1 MEDKKVIRGT
11 FPVRWHKDG
20 QDGKDGTNVW
30 MKYAKTLDKGTYPS
44 TMYDTFSSDMNYIGI
59 GNGRGAE
66 PTDPSKYAWKK
77 IKGEDGTSFTAK
89 GNAIAHYANKA
100 DFEAATKTAG
110 LYLYDDSAGAKLVQW
125 NGSEPTEMS
134 VATGDAYTTSDMH
147 LWVRDETKWV
157 DLGMIQGPAGTPG
170 DDGESYWIVPSS
182 ETVPLNSSGYP
193 ISASISAT
201 AWCKIGKT
209 NAEQITKKEE
219 KYKDY
224 TLSVAAH
231 YADGTRSEVNLMDDN
246 GKVTLSLDS
255 DRVVQGVTM
264 KLKKGET
271 TLLDIRNLV
280 PSYNG
285 KNGIDGKN
293 AIRLDLDNEND
304 TMLYGS
310 DGQRVSGDIITNAQ
324 LYDGATRVESG
335 VDYNVDSSE
344 GCEYSHQPNSSQFT
358 VTGMTEAVGWLR
370 IKATY
375 NGEDYLATLT
385 LKKIVGQCKYD
396 IVTSASAITKNANTG
411 ELSPATVTAYIRK
424 TDPSGKVTTTE
435 GTASGT
441 ANKIDDKSLQVYNG
455 VNWSDVS
462 GTSIN
467 TSGYDLMLR
476 ISHGTYVYDQETLPL
491 IISGKN
497 GTNGDDAVSYW
508 LDCSHMAVPCTSD
521 GKARSD
527 VSITIKAWQKIG
539 DNEPVQLDIPRCVYY
554 KIIYKDYD
562 TNGLNYE
569 HGYCSGET
577 TIIPD
582 TSRVLKSVSITLKI
596 SGKIIQTIT
605 LLPVLDG
612 PMGSAGYDYI
622 PDVLGLW
629 DSTHAYKWD
638 NIKREGFLYLSNGSY
653 DLYYVKNRMTTVDA
667 GTEPT
672 NDQYFVKASK
682 WYTIYTEALYT
693 PNASIGGFSLSDKMF
708 ISAEIS
714 YTMTYRGTSSA
725 IYYRGLFNSS
735 TAYKKDDVVY
745 YDGSY
750 YIYTYPYSST
760 TGNPPGNS
768 KWKEL
773 YESRKTDKYII
784 DMVRD
789 YSTTSPESKTLY
801 GYYDSSTKDRP
812 FVYYNGKFWTTKK
825 YGKATD
831 SPSETSTYW
840 RELFDA
846 EKLMLGITGISNGNS
861 FEYSENSIYTRSI
874 SRYMLNGKEGTS
886 IMLQPDDTVWTYDM
900 TGKQTMGIPYS
911 KHIEIDPAD
920 GKMRFYNTNGTQNGE
935 VSGETVSNIDDLLG
949 SSATGE
955 FSNES
960 KSVHSAGNGIIG
972 RRETIEEPIGRN
984 IILSGNGVLN
994 ISSTLKLQGSQ
1005 WNTNNPAGGGAT
1017 SGSVGPLPEGASVQ
1031 GLSGKLYTNT
1041 VSAFLLVQKQ
1051 SGSTWVNVTT
1061 ASSQNSTSDTSL
1073 SVTTTSSRTVNL
1085 SEGTYR
1091 IVLRCEISVYA
1102 NNLYGVSVNATSVS
1116 ASVSSFVNLHRFFGN
1131 GFAFGSSTN
1140 NFFAAINE
1148 GTNMHTK
1155 MLTGLGKFGYEL
1167 DATYGMQVR
1176 RGTSST
1182 SCLQGLVPPVVFF
1195 AYIQFTDKTT
1205 NGCKV
1210 ISYNTLG
1217 HTSGEDYKPSVSA
1230 TAKNE
1235 REYYVTLTL
1244 PTVLKGKLSTSNC
1257 FVSVTGIN
1265 SANVKPTVRPFT
1277 TSDNSIKI
1285 DMADDE
1291 SNNFGNF
1298 QIKIEYFG

>member
-66 PTDPSKYAWKK
+66 PTDPTKYAWKK

-100 DFEAATKTAG
+100 AYEAATKTAG

-125 NGSEPTEMS
+125 NGSATTEMS
-134 VATGDAYTTSDMH
+134 VTTGDAYTTSDMH
-147 LWVRDETKWV
+147 LWVRDETRWV

-182 ETVPLNSSGYP
+182 ETVPLNSNGYP

-201 AWCKIGKT
+201 AWRKIGKT
-209 NAEQITKKEE
+209 EAKQIKKDEE
-219 KYKDY
+219 YDEENNKEGY

-231 YADGTRSEVNLMDDN
+231 YQDGTGSEVTEMYDN
-246 GKVTLSLDS
+246 GTVTLFYAIDK
-255 DRVVQGVTM
+255 VVQSVTM

-271 TLLDIRNLV
+271 TLDIRNLV
-280 PSYNG
+280 PSCDG
-285 KNGIDGKN
+285 KNGTNGKN

-310 DGQRVSGDIITNAQ
+310 DGQRVSGFIVTNAY
-324 LYDGATRVESG
+324 LYDGATKVTSG
-335 VDYNVDSSE
+335 VSYDVDMDGSE
-344 GCEYSHQPNSSQFT
+344 GCTWTQNGSQFT
-358 VTGMTEAVGWLR
+358 VTGMTAAVGSLR

-375 NGEDYLATLT
+375 NGETYLATLT

-396 IVTSASAITKNANTG
+396 IVTSVSAITKDANTG
-411 ELSPATVTAYIRK
+411 TLSPATVTAYIRK
-424 TDPSGKVTTTE
+424 TDASGNVTTTQ

-441 ANKIDDKSLQVYNG
+441 ANSIDGKSLQVSVGGDWHN
-455 VNWSDVS
+455 VK
-462 GTSIN
+462 GTLIA
-467 TSGYDLMLR
+467 TGEYDLMLR
-476 ISHGTYVYDQETLPL
+476 ISDGTYVYDQETLPL

-527 VSITIKAWQKIG
+527 VSIKIKAWKKIG
-539 DNEPVQLDIPRCVYY
+539 NNDPAQLNIDRCVKYRFE
-554 KIIYKDYD
+554 YD
-562 TNGLNYE
+562 SADPYGKTYTVGNS
-569 HGYCSGET
+569 SGEEV
-577 TIIPD
+577 TIKPD
-582 TSRVLKSVSITLKI
+582 TSRVLKSVSITLTI
-596 SGKIIQTIT
+596 SNKIIQTIT

-622 PDVLGLW
+622 PRVLGLW
-629 DSTHAYKWD
+629 DSTHQYYWNA
-638 NIKREGFLYLSNGSY
+638 IERQGFLYLFNGSY
-653 DLYYVKNRMTTVDA
+653 DLYYVKNRMTWVPV
-667 GTEPT
+667 GKKPT
-672 NDQYFVKASK
+672 DTDGEQYFVKASK

-725 IYYRGLFNSS
+725 IQYRGLFNGS
-735 TAYKKDDVVY
+735 TTYYYNDVVY
-745 YDGSY
+745 YDGLY
-750 YIYTYPYSST
+750 YIYTYTYSST

-773 YESRKTDKYII
+773 SESDKTHKYII
-784 DMVRD
+784 DMVRG
-789 YSTTSPESKTLY
+789 YSTTSPENPPIKLY

-825 YGKATD
+825 YGKAKD
-831 SPSETSTYW
+831 YPSETSSYW

-846 EKLMLGITGISNGNS
+846 EKLMLGITDSSNGNS
-861 FEYSENSIYTRSI
+861 FTYAYTRSI
-874 SRYMLNGKEGTS
+874 SKYMLNGKEGTS

-900 TGKQTMGIPYS
+900 TGKQTMGIPYG

-935 VSGETVSNIDDLLG
+935 VSGETVSKIDDLLG
-949 SSATGE
+949 SSGSG
-955 FSNES
+955 FSGES
-960 KSVHSAGNGIIG
+960 KSVSYTGNGVIG

-984 IILSGNGVLN
+984 ITLSGNGALN

-1005 WNTNNPAGGGAT
+1005 WNTNNPAGGGAS
-1017 SGSVGPLPEGASVQ
+1017 SGSVGPLPEGTSVA

-1051 SGSTWVNVTT
+1051 SGSTWVNVAT
-1061 ASSQNSTSDTSL
+1061 ASSQNSTSATSL
-1073 SVTTTSSRTVNL
+1073 SVTSTSSRTVNL

-1116 ASVSSFVNLHRFFGN
+1116 ASVSSFVDLHRFFGN
-1131 GFAFGSSTN
+1131 GFAFGSSSN

-1148 GTNMHTK
+1148 SAGIHVK
-1155 MLTGLGKFGYEL
+1155 
-1167 DATYGMQVR
+1167 AS
-1176 RGTSST
+1176 TSSNYGFELSQT
-1182 SCLQGLVPPVVFF
+1182 KGLEVKRGGQQGIVPVLLYAGRF
-1195 AYIQFTDKTT
+1195 AY
-1205 NGCKV
+1205 
-1210 ISYNTLG
+1210 
-1217 HTSGEDYKPSVSA
+1217 
-1230 TAKNE
+1230 TA
-1235 REYYVTLTL
+1235 
-1244 PTVLKGKLSTSNC
+1244 P
-1257 FVSVTGIN
+1257 
-1265 SANVKPTVRPFT
+1265 NVKPQKTIYQYSDGNVTYDWPHIGICKITFPWDCDPDKCIPTVT
-1277 TSDNSIKI
+1277 TYQGVTGVSARIVSWVNKRTITIEIDNDYGSGAGTDSDHDYGGFYIKL
-1285 DMADDE
+1285 
-1291 SNNFGNF
+1291 
-1298 QIKIEYFG
+1298 EYIG

>member
-66 PTDPSKYAWKK
+66 PTDPKKYAWKK

-100 DFEAATKTAG
+100 AYEAATKTAG

-125 NGSEPTEMS
+125 NGSETTEMS

-193 ISASISAT
+193 ISTSISAT
-201 AWCKIGKT
+201 AWRKIGKT
-209 NAEQITKKEE
+209 EAKQIKKDEG
-219 KYKDY
+219 Y

-231 YADGTRSEVNLMDDN
+231 YEGNVGSEVTQMDDN
-246 GKVTLSLDS
+246 GKVTLSYTS
-255 DRVVQGVTM
+255 GKVVQSVTM
-264 KLKKGET
+264 KLKKDGT
-271 TLLDIRNLV
+271 ILDIRNLV
-280 PSYNG
+280 PSYDG
-285 KNGIDGKN
+285 KNGTNGKN

-310 DGQRVSGDIITNAQ
+310 DGQRVSDDIITNAQ
-324 LYDGATRVESG
+324 LYDGATTVASDL
-335 VDYNVDSSE
+335 VTYDVDSSK
-344 GCEYSHQPNSSQFT
+344 GCTWIPNGNQFT
-358 VTGMTEAVGWLR
+358 VTGMTAAVGWLR

-375 NGEDYLATLT
+375 NGETYLATLT

-396 IVTSASAITKNANTG
+396 IVTSVSAITKDANTG
-411 ELSPATVTAYIRK
+411 TPSPATVTAYIRK
-424 TDPSGKVTTTE
+424 TDASGNVKTTE
-435 GTASGT
+435 RTASGT
-441 ANKIDDKSLQVYNG
+441 VNKIDDKSLQVSVGGDWHN
-455 VNWSDVS
+455 VK
-462 GTSIN
+462 GTLIA
-467 TSGYDLMLR
+467 TGEYDLMLR
-476 ISHGTYVYDQETLPL
+476 ISDGTYVYDQETLPL

-527 VSITIKAWQKIG
+527 VRITIKAWKKIG
-539 DNEPVQLDIPRCVYY
+539 NNEPEQLNTPNCVYY
-554 KIIYKDYD
+554 KIIYKDDGTSETNYD
-562 TNGLNYE
+562 Q
-569 HGYCSGET
+569 GYGSGEV
-577 TIIPD
+577 TIDPD
-582 TSRVLKSVSITLKI
+582 TSRVLKSVSITLTI
-596 SGKIIQTIT
+596 SNKIIQTIT

-622 PDVLGLW
+622 PRVLGLW
-629 DSTHAYKWD
+629 DSTHQYYWD
-638 NIKREGFLYLSNGSY
+638 TIERQGFLYLSNGSY
-653 DLYYVKNRMTTVDA
+653 DLYYVKNRMTWVPV

-672 NDQYFVKASK
+672 GDTGGPHFVKASK

-714 YTMTYRGTSSA
+714 YTMTYRGTSSE
-725 IYYRGLFNSS
+725 IRYRGSLNSS
-735 TAYKKDDVVY
+735 TTYQTNDVVY
-745 YDGSY
+745 HNDSY
-750 YIYTYPYSST
+750 YIYTSS
-760 TGNPPGNS
+760 GS
-768 KWKEL
+768 RKKL
-773 YESRKTDKYII
+773 SESRKTDKYII
-784 DMVRD
+784 DMVTG
-789 YSTTSPESKTLY
+789 YSTTSPENPPIKLY

-831 SPSETSTYW
+831 SPSETSACW

-846 EKLMLGITGISNGNS
+846 EKLMLGITDSSNGNS

-874 SRYMLNGKEGTS
+874 SKYMLNGKEGTS

-900 TGKQTMGIPYS
+900 TGKQTMGIPYG
-911 KHIEIDPAD
+911 KHIEIDPDD

-935 VSGETVSNIDDLLG
+935 VSGETVSKIDDLLG
-949 SSATGE
+949 SSGSG
-955 FSNES
+955 FSGES
-960 KSVHSAGNGIIG
+960 KSVSYTGNGVIG
-972 RRETIEEPIGRN
+972 RRETKETQIGGN
-984 IILSGNGVLN
+984 ITLSGNGALN

-1005 WNTNNPAGGGAT
+1005 WNTNNPAGGGAS
-1017 SGSVGPLPEGASVQ
+1017 SGSVGPLPEGTSVA

-1051 SGSTWVNVTT
+1051 SGSTWVNVAT
-1061 ASSQNSTSDTSL
+1061 ASSQNSTSATSL
-1073 SVTTTSSRTVNL
+1073 SVTSTSSRTVNL

-1116 ASVSSFVNLHRFFGN
+1116 ASVSSFVDLHRFFGN
-1131 GFAFGSSTN
+1131 GFAFGSSNN

-1148 GTNMHTK
+1148 SAGIHVK
-1155 MLTGLGKFGYEL
+1155 
-1167 DATYGMQVR
+1167 AS
-1176 RGTSST
+1176 TSSNYGFELSQT
-1182 SCLQGLVPPVVFF
+1182 KGLEVKRGGKQGIVPVLLWYGFM
-1195 AYIQFTDKTT
+1195 TD
-1205 NGCKV
+1205 
-1210 ISYNTLG
+1210 
-1217 HTSGEDYKPSVSA
+1217 SGSA
-1230 TAKNE
+1230 
-1235 REYYVTLTL
+1235 
-1244 PTVLKGKLSTSNC
+1244 
-1257 FVSVTGIN
+1257 VSVTQKYSYDGKNPTFARLSDGRYQLTLNTAWSDCSFSDGNVIPSITTYGGTTGV
-1265 SANVKPTVRPFT
+1265 SARIEKLVDKFIIIETANDNKT
-1277 TSDNSIKI
+1277 DNSNIIVKL
-1285 DMADDE
+1285 
-1291 SNNFGNF
+1291 
-1298 QIKIEYFG
+1298 EYIG

>member
-66 PTDPSKYAWKK
+66 PTDPTKYAWKK

-100 DFEAATKTAG
+100 AYEAATKTAG

-125 NGSEPTEMS
+125 NGSATTEMS
-134 VATGDAYTTSDMH
+134 VTTGDAYTTSDMH

-193 ISASISAT
+193 ISTSISAT
-201 AWCKIGKT
+201 AWRKIGKT
-209 NAEQITKKEE
+209 DAVQIKNNEG
-219 KYKDY
+219 Y

-231 YADGTRSEVNLMDDN
+231 YEGNVGSEVTQMDNN
-246 GKVTLSLDS
+246 GKVTLNYTSGK
-255 DRVVQGVTM
+255 VVQSVTM
-264 KLKKGET
+264 KLKKDGT
-271 TLLDIRNLV
+271 ILDIRNLV
-280 PSYNG
+280 PSYDG
-285 KNGIDGKN
+285 KNGTNGKN

-310 DGQRVSGDIITNAQ
+310 DGQRVSDDIITNAQ
-324 LYDGATRVESG
+324 LYDGATTVASDL
-335 VDYNVDSSE
+335 VTYDVDSSK
-344 GCEYSHQPNSSQFT
+344 GCTWIPNGNQFT
-358 VTGMTEAVGWLR
+358 VTKMTAAVGWLR

-375 NGEDYLATLT
+375 NGETYLATLT

-396 IVTSASAITKNANTG
+396 IVTSVSAITKDANTG
-411 ELSPATVTAYIRK
+411 TPSPATVTAYIRK
-424 TDPSGKVTTTE
+424 TDASGNVKTTE
-435 GTASGT
+435 RTASGT
-441 ANKIDDKSLQVYNG
+441 VNKIDDKSLQVSVGGDWHN
-455 VNWSDVS
+455 VK
-462 GTSIN
+462 GTLIA
-467 TSGYDLMLR
+467 TGEYDLMLR
-476 ISHGTYVYDQETLPL
+476 ISDGTYVYDQETLPL

-527 VSITIKAWQKIG
+527 VRITIKAWKKIG
-539 DNEPVQLDIPRCVYY
+539 NNEPEQLNTPNCVYY
-554 KIIYKDYD
+554 KIIYKDDGTSETNYD
-562 TNGLNYE
+562 Q
-569 HGYCSGET
+569 GYGSGEV
-577 TIIPD
+577 TIDPD
-582 TSRVLKSVSITLKI
+582 TSRVLKSVSITLTI
-596 SGKIIQTIT
+596 SNKIIQTIT

-622 PDVLGLW
+622 PRVLGLW
-629 DSTHAYKWD
+629 DSTHQYYWD
-638 NIKREGFLYLSNGSY
+638 AIERQGFLYLSNGSY
-653 DLYYVKNRMTTVDA
+653 DLYYVKNRMTWVPV

-672 NDQYFVKASK
+672 GDTGGPHFVKASK

-714 YTMTYRGTSSA
+714 YTMTYRGTSSE
-725 IYYRGLFNSS
+725 IRYRGSLNSS
-735 TAYKKDDVVY
+735 TTYQTNDVVY
-745 YDGSY
+745 HNDSY
-750 YIYTYPYSST
+750 YIYTSS
-760 TGNPPGNS
+760 GS
-768 KWKEL
+768 RKKL
-773 YESRKTDKYII
+773 SESRKTDKYII
-784 DMVRD
+784 DMVTG
-789 YSTTSPESKTLY
+789 YSTTSPENPPIKLY

-812 FVYYNGKFWTTKK
+812 FVYYNGKFWTTKR

-831 SPSETSTYW
+831 SPSETSACW

-846 EKLMLGITGISNGNS
+846 EKLMLGITDSSNGNS

-900 TGKQTMGIPYS
+900 TGKQTMGIPYG
-911 KHIEIDPAD
+911 KHIEIDPDD

-935 VSGETVSNIDDLLG
+935 VSGETVSKIDDLLG
-949 SSATGE
+949 SSGSG
-955 FSNES
+955 FSGES
-960 KSVHSAGNGIIG
+960 KSVSYTGNGVIG
-972 RRETIEEPIGRN
+972 RRETKETQIGGN
-984 IILSGNGVLN
+984 ITLSGNGALN

-1005 WNTNNPAGGGAT
+1005 WNTNNPAGGGAS
-1017 SGSVGPLPEGASVQ
+1017 SGSVGPLPEGTSVA

-1051 SGSTWVNVTT
+1051 SGSTWVNVAT
-1061 ASSQNSTSDTSL
+1061 ASSQNSTSATSL
-1073 SVTTTSSRTVNL
+1073 SVTSTSSRTVNL

-1131 GFAFGSSTN
+1131 GFAFGSSNN

-1148 GTNMHTK
+1148 SAGIHVK
-1155 MLTGLGKFGYEL
+1155 
-1167 DATYGMQVR
+1167 AS
-1176 RGTSST
+1176 TSSNYGFELSQT
-1182 SCLQGLVPPVVFF
+1182 KGLEVKRGGKQGIVPVLLWYGFM
-1195 AYIQFTDKTT
+1195 TD
-1205 NGCKV
+1205 
-1210 ISYNTLG
+1210 
-1217 HTSGEDYKPSVSA
+1217 SGSA
-1230 TAKNE
+1230 
-1235 REYYVTLTL
+1235 
-1244 PTVLKGKLSTSNC
+1244 
-1257 FVSVTGIN
+1257 VSVTQKYSYDGKNPTFARLSDGRYQLTLNTAWSDCSFSDGNVIPSITTYGGTTGV
-1265 SANVKPTVRPFT
+1265 SARIEKLVDKFIIIETANDNKT
-1277 TSDNSIKI
+1277 DNSNIIVKL
-1285 DMADDE
+1285 
-1291 SNNFGNF
+1291 
-1298 QIKIEYFG
+1298 EYIG

>member
-66 PTDPSKYAWKK
+66 PIDPSKYAWKK

-100 DFEAATKTAG
+100 AYEAATKTAG

-125 NGSEPTEMS
+125 NGSATTEMS

-182 ETVPLNSSGYP
+182 ETVPLDSSGYP
-193 ISASISAT
+193 ISTSISAT

-209 NAEQITKKEE
+209 DAVQIKNNEG
-219 KYKDY
+219 Y
-224 TLSVAAH
+224 TLSVAA
-231 YADGTRSEVNLMDDN
+231 YYKDGPGSEVTQMDDN
-246 GKVTLSLDS
+246 GTVTLSYTIGM
-255 DRVVQGVTM
+255 VVQSVTM
-264 KLKKGET
+264 LLKKDKT
-271 TLLDIRNLV
+271 ILDIRNLV
-280 PSYNG
+280 PSYDG
-285 KNGIDGKN
+285 KNGTDGKN

-304 TMLYGS
+304 TMLYDS
-310 DGQRVSGDIITNAQ
+310 NRQLVSGDIITNAQ
-324 LYDGATRVESG
+324 LYDGAKEVESNL
-335 VDYNVDSSE
+335 VTYDVDSSE
-344 GCEYSHQPNSSQFT
+344 GCTYKHIENSSQFT
-358 VTGMTEAVGWLR
+358 VTGMTAAVGWLR

-375 NGEDYLATLT
+375 NGADYLATLT

-396 IVTSASAITKNANTG
+396 IVTSVSAITKDANTG
-411 ELSPATVTAYIRK
+411 ELSPKTVTAYIRK
-424 TDPSGKVTTTE
+424 TDASGNVTTTE

-441 ANKIDDKSLQVYNG
+441 ANSIDGKSLQVYNG
-455 VNWSDVS
+455 VNWSNVS

-476 ISHGTYVYDQETLPL
+476 ISDGTYVYDQETLPL

-527 VSITIKAWQKIG
+527 VSIKITAWQKIG
-539 DNEPVQLDIPRCVYY
+539 DNAPEQLNFPKCVKYRF
-554 KIIYKDYD
+554 DYEGPD
-562 TNGLNYE
+562 QYGKTYTE
-569 HGYCSGET
+569 GYSSGEEVT
-577 TIIPD
+577 KSPD
-582 TSRVLKSVSITLKI
+582 TSRVLKSVSITLTI
-596 SGKIIQTIT
+596 SNKIIQTIT

-622 PDVLGLW
+622 PRVLGLW
-629 DSTHAYKWD
+629 DSTHQYYWD
-638 NIKREGFLYLSNGSY
+638 EIERQGFLYLSNGSY
-653 DLYYVKNRMTTVDA
+653 DLYYVKDRMARVPV
-667 GTEPT
+667 GTKPDSL
-672 NDQYFVKASK
+672 NGDQYFVKASK

-714 YTMTYRGTSSA
+714 YTMTYRGTSSE
-725 IYYRGLFNSS
+725 IRYRGSLNSS
-735 TAYKKDDVVY
+735 TTYQTNDVVY
-745 YDGSY
+745 HNDSY
-750 YIYTYPYSST
+750 YIYTSS
-760 TGNPPGNS
+760 GS
-768 KWKEL
+768 RKKL
-773 YESRKTDKYII
+773 SESRKTDKYII
-784 DMVRD
+784 DMVSG
-789 YSTTSPESKTLY
+789 YSTTSSVSVTLY

-831 SPSETSTYW
+831 YPSETSACW

-846 EKLMLGITGISNGNS
+846 EKLMLGITDSSNGSS

-949 SSATGE
+949 SPATG
-955 FSNES
+955 FSGES
-960 KSVHSAGNGIIG
+960 KYVSYTGNGVIG
-972 RRETIEEPIGRN
+972 RRETKETQIGGN
-984 IILSGNGVLN
+984 ITLSGNGALN

-1005 WNTNNPAGGGAT
+1005 WNTDNPAGGGAS
-1017 SGSVGPLPEGASVQ
+1017 SGSVGPLPEGTPVP

-1041 VSAFLLVQKQ
+1041 VSAFLIVQKQ
-1051 SGSTWVNVTT
+1051 SGSTWVNVAT
-1061 ASSQNSTSDTSL
+1061 ASSQNSTSATSL
-1073 SVTTTSSRTVNL
+1073 SVTSTSSRTVNL

-1116 ASVSSFVNLHRFFGN
+1116 ASVSSFVDLHRFFGN
-1131 GFAFGSSTN
+1131 GFAFGSSSN

-1148 GTNMHTK
+1148 SAGIHVKASTSSNYGFELSQTKGLEVKRGGQQGIVPVLLWYGFVTDSGSSLSVSKKYSCDGNNPTFTRPGNGLYKLTLHSNWQSSASFSGGNVIATITAYGTSNANVTGTSARIKEMGTN
-1155 MLTGLGKFGYEL
+1155 
-1167 DATYGMQVR
+1167 
-1176 RGTSST
+1176 
-1182 SCLQGLVPPVVFF
+1182 
-1195 AYIQFTDKTT
+1195 YIL
-1205 NGCKV
+1205 
-1210 ISYNTLG
+1210 I
-1217 HTSGEDYKPSVSA
+1217 E
-1230 TAKNE
+1230 TAND
-1235 REYYVTLTL
+1235 REV
-1244 PTVLKGKLSTSNC
+1244 
-1257 FVSVTGIN
+1257 
-1265 SANVKPTVRPFT
+1265 
-1277 TSDNSIKI
+1277 DNSSLIIKL
-1285 DMADDE
+1285 
-1291 SNNFGNF
+1291 
-1298 QIKIEYFG
+1298 EYIG

>member
-20 QDGKDGTNVW
+20 QNGKDGTNVW

-100 DFEAATKTAG
+100 AYEDATKTAG
-110 LYLYDDSAGAKLVQW
+110 LYLYDDSAGAKLVQY
-125 NGSEPTEMS
+125 NGRETTEMS
-134 VATGDAYTTSDMH
+134 VTTGDAYTTSDMH

-193 ISASISAT
+193 ISTSISAT
-201 AWCKIGKT
+201 AWRKIGKT
-209 NAEQITKKEE
+209 NAEQIKRNEE
-219 KYKDY
+219 YNEVNNREGY

-231 YADGTRSEVNLMDDN
+231 YEGNAGSEVTQMDDN

-264 KLKKGET
+264 RLKKGET

-304 TMLYGS
+304 TMLYDS
-310 DGQRVSGDIITNAQ
+310 NGQRVSGEIVTNAQ

-358 VTGMTEAVGWLR
+358 VKGMTANVGWLR

-396 IVTSASAITKNANTG
+396 IVTSVSAITKDANTG
-411 ELSPATVTAYIRK
+411 ILSPGTVTAYIRK

-435 GTASGT
+435 GTKSEDY
-441 ANKIDDKSLQVYNG
+441 NIIDGKKLQVYNG

-467 TSGYDLMLR
+467 TSGHDLMLR
-476 ISHGTYVYDQETLPL
+476 ISDGTYVYDQETLPL
-491 IISGKN
+491 IISGKD

-539 DNEPVQLDIPRCVYY
+539 NNDPVQLDTPNCVYY
-554 KIIYKDYD
+554 KITYNDD
-562 TNGLNYE
+562 THETNYE
-569 HGYCSGET
+569 QGYGKGEV
-577 TIIPD
+577 TIDPD

-622 PDVLGLW
+622 PRVLGLW
-629 DSTHAYKWD
+629 DSTHKYYWD
-638 NIKREGFLYLSNGSY
+638 GIERQGFLYLSNGSY
-653 DLYYVKNRMTTVDA
+653 DLYYVKNRMTTVSA
-667 GTEPT
+667 GTLPT
-672 NDQYFVKASK
+672 DQRYFVKASK

-714 YTMTYRGTSSA
+714 YTMTYRGTSSE
-725 IYYRGLFNSS
+725 IRYRGSLNSS
-735 TAYKKDDVVY
+735 TTYQTNDVVY
-745 YDGSY
+745 HNDSY
-750 YIYTYPYSST
+750 YIYTSS
-760 TGNPPGNS
+760 GS
-768 KWKEL
+768 RKKL
-773 YESRKTDKYII
+773 SESRKTDKYII
-784 DMVRD
+784 DMVSG
-789 YSTTSPESKTLY
+789 YSTTSPENPPIKLY

-812 FVYYNGKFWTTKK
+812 FVYYNDKFWTTKK
-825 YGKATD
+825 YGKAKD
-831 SPSETSTYW
+831 YPSETSSYW

-846 EKLMLGITGISNGNS
+846 EKLMLGITDSSNGNS

-900 TGKQTMGIPYS
+900 TGKQTMGIPYGKRVEIVPTS
-911 KHIEIDPAD
+911 KSVDVYDEKGELALQVNGDTYENIDKAYGSGTLNPSCSTTSDSLTSDNIGTQKTTMSIITNSNFVVKDYALNLSVECTYRVKAEEKRLSTTPSGNYGDIIAIPYKSDNYWVYRSDCQGSIIVQKLSEDGLSWSNHNLLTAISTMGISGITARYSGKLHCVLQPGTYRLVFVFTADLFGSSNTGGSSSTCSYNLTYIKATGNYAVKTSRVFSNGLAFGSATNDNFVVCRELSGIHVKASAAENNHGFELSQTKGFEVKRKGNQGIVPVLLYAGRSAYLSGGISQKTIYQYSDGVVNYNWPHIGICEITFPWDCDPDECIPTVTTWQGATGVSARIVSWNFKKMVIEIDND
-920 GKMRFYNTNGTQNGE
+920 Y
-935 VSGETVSNIDDLLG
+935 S
-949 SSATGE
+949 
-955 FSNES
+955 
-960 KSVHSAGNGIIG
+960 
-972 RRETIEEPIGRN
+972 
-984 IILSGNGVLN
+984 
-994 ISSTLKLQGSQ
+994 
-1005 WNTNNPAGGGAT
+1005 GGAGT
-1017 SGSVGPLPEGASVQ
+1017 GSNHDYGGFYI
-1031 GLSGKLYTNT
+1031 KL
-1041 VSAFLLVQKQ
+1041 
-1051 SGSTWVNVTT
+1051 
-1061 ASSQNSTSDTSL
+1061 
-1073 SVTTTSSRTVNL
+1073 
-1085 SEGTYR
+1085 E
-1091 IVLRCEISVYA
+1091 
-1102 NNLYGVSVNATSVS
+1102 
-1116 ASVSSFVNLHRFFGN
+1116 
-1131 GFAFGSSTN
+1131 
-1140 NFFAAINE
+1140 
-1148 GTNMHTK
+1148 
-1155 MLTGLGKFGYEL
+1155 
-1167 DATYGMQVR
+1167 
-1176 RGTSST
+1176 
-1182 SCLQGLVPPVVFF
+1182 
-1195 AYIQFTDKTT
+1195 YI
-1205 NGCKV
+1205 G
-1210 ISYNTLG
+1210 
-1217 HTSGEDYKPSVSA
+1217 
-1230 TAKNE
+1230 
-1235 REYYVTLTL
+1235 
-1244 PTVLKGKLSTSNC
+1244 
-1257 FVSVTGIN
+1257 
-1265 SANVKPTVRPFT
+1265 
-1277 TSDNSIKI
+1277 
-1285 DMADDE
+1285 
-1291 SNNFGNF
+1291 
-1298 QIKIEYFG
+1298 

>member
-66 PTDPSKYAWKK
+66 PIDPSKYAWKK

-100 DFEAATKTAG
+100 AYEAATKTAG

-125 NGSEPTEMS
+125 NGSATTEMS

-182 ETVPLNSSGYP
+182 ETVPLDSSGYP
-193 ISASISAT
+193 ISTSISAT

-209 NAEQITKKEE
+209 DAVQIKNNEG
-219 KYKDY
+219 Y
-224 TLSVAAH
+224 TLSVAA
-231 YADGTRSEVNLMDDN
+231 YYKDGPGSEVTQMDDN
-246 GKVTLSLDS
+246 GTVTLSYTIGM
-255 DRVVQGVTM
+255 VVQSVTM
-264 KLKKGET
+264 LLKKDKT
-271 TLLDIRNLV
+271 ILDIRNLV
-280 PSYNG
+280 PSYDG
-285 KNGIDGKN
+285 KNGTDGKN

-304 TMLYGS
+304 TMLYDS
-310 DGQRVSGDIITNAQ
+310 NRQLVSGDIITNAQ
-324 LYDGATRVESG
+324 LYDGAKEVESNL
-335 VDYNVDSSE
+335 VTYDVDSSE
-344 GCEYSHQPNSSQFT
+344 GCTYKHIENSSQFT
-358 VTGMTEAVGWLR
+358 VTGMTAAVGWLR

-375 NGEDYLATLT
+375 NGADYLATLT

-396 IVTSASAITKNANTG
+396 IVTSVSAITKDANTG
-411 ELSPATVTAYIRK
+411 ELSPKTVTAYIRK
-424 TDPSGKVTTTE
+424 TDASGNVTTTE

-441 ANKIDDKSLQVYNG
+441 ANSIDGKSLQVYIGGDWLN
-455 VNWSDVS
+455 VK

-476 ISHGTYVYDQETLPL
+476 ISDGTYVYDQETLPL

-527 VSITIKAWQKIG
+527 VSIKITAWQKIG
-539 DNEPVQLDIPRCVYY
+539 NNNPVQLNESNCVKYTFEY
-554 KIIYKDYD
+554 EADDANQTYITVGS
-562 TNGLNYE
+562 TNG
-569 HGYCSGET
+569 SPT

-582 TSRVLKSVSITLKI
+582 TSRVLKSVNITLKI

-622 PDVLGLW
+622 PRVLGLW
-629 DSTHAYKWD
+629 DSTHQYYWD
-638 NIKREGFLYLSNGSY
+638 EIERQGFLYLSNGSY
-653 DLYYVKNRMTTVDA
+653 DLYYVKNRMTWVPV
-667 GTEPT
+667 GTKPT
-672 NDQYFVKASK
+672 GDTGDPYFVKASK

-714 YTMTYRGTSSA
+714 YTMTYRGTSSE
-725 IYYRGLFNSS
+725 IRYRGSLNSS
-735 TAYKKDDVVY
+735 TTYQTNDVVY
-745 YDGSY
+745 SNGSY
-750 YIYTYPYSST
+750 YIYTSS
-760 TGNPPGNS
+760 S
-768 KWKEL
+768 SRKML
-773 YESRKTDKYII
+773 SESSKTDKYII
-784 DMVRD
+784 DMVSG
-789 YSTTSPESKTLY
+789 YSTTNSVSVTLY

-831 SPSETSTYW
+831 YPSETSACW

-846 EKLMLGITGISNGNS
+846 EKLMLGITDSSNGSS

-900 TGKQTMGIPYS
+900 TGKQTMGIPYG

-949 SSATGE
+949 SPATG
-955 FSNES
+955 FSGES
-960 KSVHSAGNGIIG
+960 KYVSYTGNGVIG
-972 RRETIEEPIGRN
+972 RRETKETQIGGN
-984 IILSGNGVLN
+984 ITLSGNGALN

-1005 WNTNNPAGGGAT
+1005 WNTDNPAGGGAI
-1017 SGSVGPLPEGASVQ
+1017 SGSVGPLPGGTPVP

-1041 VSAFLLVQKQ
+1041 VSAFLIVQKQ
-1051 SGSTWVNVTT
+1051 SGSTWVNVAT
-1061 ASSQNSTSDTSL
+1061 ASSQNSTSATSL
-1073 SVTTTSSRTVNL
+1073 SVTSTSSRTVNL

-1116 ASVSSFVNLHRFFGN
+1116 ASVSSFVDLHRFFGN
-1131 GFAFGSSTN
+1131 GFAFGSSSN

-1148 GTNMHTK
+1148 SAGIHVKASTSSNYGFELSQTKGLEVKRGGQQGIVPVLLWYGFVTDSGSSLSVSKKYSCDGNNPTFTRPGNGLYKLTLHSNWQSSASFSGGNVIATITAYGTSNANVTGTSARIKEMGTN
-1155 MLTGLGKFGYEL
+1155 
-1167 DATYGMQVR
+1167 
-1176 RGTSST
+1176 
-1182 SCLQGLVPPVVFF
+1182 
-1195 AYIQFTDKTT
+1195 YIL
-1205 NGCKV
+1205 
-1210 ISYNTLG
+1210 I
-1217 HTSGEDYKPSVSA
+1217 E
-1230 TAKNE
+1230 TAND
-1235 REYYVTLTL
+1235 REV
-1244 PTVLKGKLSTSNC
+1244 
-1257 FVSVTGIN
+1257 
-1265 SANVKPTVRPFT
+1265 
-1277 TSDNSIKI
+1277 DNSSLIIKL
-1285 DMADDE
+1285 
-1291 SNNFGNF
+1291 
-1298 QIKIEYFG
+1298 EYIG

>member
-134 VATGDAYTTSDMH
+134 VTTGDAYTTSDMH
-147 LWVRDETKWV
+147 LWVRDETRWV

-193 ISASISAT
+193 ISTSISAT
-201 AWCKIGKT
+201 AWRKIGKT
-209 NAEQITKKEE
+209 NAEQIKQDEE
-219 KYKDY
+219 YNEVNNREGY

-231 YADGTRSEVNLMDDN
+231 YADGNTGSEVKEMDGN
-246 GKVTLSLDS
+246 GKVTLRYDS

-310 DGQRVSGDIITNAQ
+310 DGQRVSDYIVTNAQ
-324 LYDGATRVESG
+324 LYDGATAVESG
-335 VDYNVDSSE
+335 VEYDVDSSE
-344 GCEYSHQPNSSQFT
+344 GCKFKKNGSQFT
-358 VTGMTEAVGWLR
+358 VTKMTAAVGSLR

-375 NGEDYLATLT
+375 NGATYLATLT

-396 IVTSASAITKNANTG
+396 IVTSVSAITKNANTST
-411 ELSPATVTAYIRK
+411 LSPAKVTAYIRK
-424 TDPSGKVTTTE
+424 TDASGNVTTTQ

-441 ANKIDDKSLQVYNG
+441 DNSIDGKYLQMYKGGDWLNVK
-455 VNWSDVS
+455 

-467 TSGYDLMLR
+467 TEEYDLMLR
-476 ISHGTYVYDQETLPL
+476 ISDDTYVYDQETLPF
-491 IISGKN
+491 IISGKD

-527 VSITIKAWQKIG
+527 VSIKITAWQKIG
-539 DNEPVQLDIPRCVYY
+539 DNNPEQLNESNCVKYTFEY
-554 KIIYKDYD
+554 EADGANQTYITVGS
-562 TNGLNYE
+562 TNG
-569 HGYCSGET
+569 SPT

-582 TSRVLKSVSITLKI
+582 ASRVLKSVIITLKI

-622 PDVLGLW
+622 PRVLGLW
-629 DSTHAYKWD
+629 DSTHQYYWD
-638 NIKREGFLYLSNGSY
+638 EIERQGFLYLSNGSY
-653 DLYYVKNRMTTVDA
+653 DLYYVKKRMTQVSP
-667 GTEPT
+667 GTKPAEDPT
-672 NDQYFVKASK
+672 EDQYFVKASK

-725 IYYRGLFNSS
+725 IYYRGSFNSS
-735 TAYKKDDVVY
+735 TTYQKNDVVY
-745 YDGSY
+745 DSGSY
-750 YIYTYPYSST
+750 YIYTSNSIRKRLDESS
-760 TGNPPGNS
+760 
-768 KWKEL
+768 
-773 YESRKTDKYII
+773 KTDKYII
-784 DMVRD
+784 DMVRG
-789 YSTTSPESKTLY
+789 YSTTSPENPPIKLY

-831 SPSETSTYW
+831 SPSETSTCW

-861 FEYSENSIYTRSI
+861 FEYSETSIYTRSI
-874 SRYMLNGKEGTS
+874 SKYMLNGKEGTS

-1051 SGSTWVNVTT
+1051 SGSTWINVTT

-1131 GFAFGSSTN
+1131 GLAFGSSTN

-1148 GTNMHTK
+1148 SAGIHVKASTSSNYGFELSQTK
-1155 MLTGLGKFGYEL
+1155 GLEVKRKGKQGIVPVLLWYGLMTDSGSAVSVTQKYSYDGKDPTFARLSDGRYKLTLNTAWSDCSFSGGNVIPSIT
-1167 DATYGMQVR
+1167 TYGGITGVSAR
-1176 RGTSST
+1176 IESIGTSSIIIET
-1182 SCLQGLVPPVVFF
+1182 
-1195 AYIQFTDKTT
+1195 ANDNKT
-1205 NGCKV
+1205 
-1210 ISYNTLG
+1210 
-1217 HTSGEDYKPSVSA
+1217 
-1230 TAKNE
+1230 
-1235 REYYVTLTL
+1235 
-1244 PTVLKGKLSTSNC
+1244 
-1257 FVSVTGIN
+1257 
-1265 SANVKPTVRPFT
+1265 
-1277 TSDNSIKI
+1277 DNSNIIVKL
-1285 DMADDE
+1285 
-1291 SNNFGNF
+1291 
-1298 QIKIEYFG
+1298 EYIG

>member
-125 NGSEPTEMS
+125 NGSATTEMS

-201 AWCKIGKT
+201 AWRKIGKT
-209 NAEQITKKEE
+209 NAEQIKKDEE
-219 KYKDY
+219 YDEVNNKEGY

-231 YADGTRSEVNLMDDN
+231 YNDSTGSEVTEMYDN
-246 GKVTLSLDS
+246 GTVTLSYT
-255 DRVVQGVTM
+255 RGKVVQSVTM
-264 KLKKGET
+264 KLKKGT
-271 TLLDIRNLV
+271 TILDIRNLV

-293 AIRLDLDNEND
+293 AIRLDLDNDND
-304 TMLYGS
+304 TMLYDS
-310 DGQRVSGDIITNAQ
+310 NGQRVSGEIVTNAY
-324 LYDGATRVESG
+324 LYDGAKKVASG
-335 VDYNVDSSE
+335 VDYYVDSSE

-358 VTGMTEAVGWLR
+358 ITGMTEAAGSLR

-375 NGEDYLATLT
+375 KNEDYFATLT

-396 IVTSASAITKNANTG
+396 IVTSVSAITKNANTG
-411 ELSPATVTAYIRK
+411 ELSPKTVTAYIRK
-424 TDPSGKVTTTE
+424 TDASGNVTTTE
-435 GTASGT
+435 RTASGT
-441 ANKIDDKSLQVYNG
+441 ANKIDNKSLQVYNG
-455 VNWSDVS
+455 VNWFNVE
-462 GTSIN
+462 GTSI
-467 TSGYDLMLR
+467 TPGGYDLMLR
-476 ISHGTYVYDQETLPL
+476 VSDGTYVYDQETLPL

-527 VSITIKAWQKIG
+527 VSIKIKAWKKIG
-539 DNEPVQLDIPRCVYY
+539 NNDPAQLNTPNCVYY
-554 KIIYKDYD
+554 KIIYKDDDTSSTTYTDGYD
-562 TNGLNYE
+562 
-569 HGYCSGET
+569 SGQDL
-577 TIIPD
+577 TITPS
-582 TSRVLKSVSITLKI
+582 TSRVLKSVSITLTI

-629 DSTHAYKWD
+629 DSTHAYKWN

-667 GTEPT
+667 GTLPT

-725 IYYRGLFNSS
+725 IRYRGLLSGS
-735 TAYKKDDVVY
+735 TYQKNDVVY
-745 YDGSY
+745 DSGSY
-750 YIYTYPYSST
+750 YIYTS
-760 TGNPPGNS
+760 NS
-768 KWKEL
+768 IRKRL
-773 YESRKTDKYII
+773 YESSKTDKYII
-784 DMVRD
+784 DMVSG
-789 YSTTSPESKTLY
+789 YSTTSSVSKTLY

-812 FVYYNGKFWTTKK
+812 FVYCRDNGKFWTTKK

-831 SPSETSTYW
+831 SPSETSSCW

-861 FEYSENSIYTRSI
+861 FEYSDTSIYTRSI
-874 SRYMLNGKEGTS
+874 SKYMLYGKEGTS

-1116 ASVSSFVNLHRFFGN
+1116 ASVSSFVDLHRFFGN

-1148 GTNMHTK
+1148 SAGIHVKASTSSNYGFELSQTK
-1155 MLTGLGKFGYEL
+1155 GLEVKRKGKQGIVPVLLWYGLMTDSGSAVSVTQKYSYDGKDPTFARLSDGRYKLTLNTAWSDCSFSGGNVIPSIT
-1167 DATYGMQVR
+1167 TYGGTTGVSAR
-1176 RGTSST
+1176 IESIGTSSIIIET
-1182 SCLQGLVPPVVFF
+1182 
-1195 AYIQFTDKTT
+1195 ANDNKT
-1205 NGCKV
+1205 
-1210 ISYNTLG
+1210 
-1217 HTSGEDYKPSVSA
+1217 
-1230 TAKNE
+1230 
-1235 REYYVTLTL
+1235 
-1244 PTVLKGKLSTSNC
+1244 
-1257 FVSVTGIN
+1257 
-1265 SANVKPTVRPFT
+1265 
-1277 TSDNSIKI
+1277 DNSNIIVKL
-1285 DMADDE
+1285 
-1291 SNNFGNF
+1291 
-1298 QIKIEYFG
+1298 EYIG

>member
-66 PTDPSKYAWKK
+66 PTDPTKYAWKK

-100 DFEAATKTAG
+100 DYKDATKTAG

-125 NGSEPTEMS
+125 NGIETTEMS
-134 VATGDAYTTSDMH
+134 VTTGDAYTTSDMH
-147 LWVRDETKWV
+147 LWVRDETRWV

-201 AWCKIGKT
+201 AWRKIGKT
-209 NAEQITKKEE
+209 EAKQIKKDEE
-219 KYKDY
+219 YDEENNKEGY

-231 YADGTRSEVNLMDDN
+231 YNDETGSEVTEMYDN
-246 GKVTLSLDS
+246 GTVTLSYTS
-255 DRVVQGVTM
+255 GKVVQSVTM
-264 KLKKGET
+264 KLKKGT
-271 TLLDIRNLV
+271 TTLDIRNLV
-280 PSYNG
+280 PSYDG

-304 TMLYGS
+304 TMLYDS
-310 DGQRVSGDIITNAQ
+310 NGQRVSDFIVTNAQ
-324 LYDGATRVESG
+324 LYDGATAVKSG
-335 VDYNVDSSE
+335 VTYEVDRDNSE
-344 GCEYSHQPNSSQFT
+344 GCTWIPNGSQFT
-358 VTGMTEAVGWLR
+358 VTGMTAAVGSLR

-375 NGEDYLATLT
+375 NGETYFATLT

-396 IVTSASAITKNANTG
+396 IVTSVSAITKDANTG
-411 ELSPATVTAYIRK
+411 TLSPATVTAYIRK
-424 TDPSGKVTTTE
+424 TDASGNVTTTE
-435 GTASGT
+435 GTGSGAS
-441 ANKIDDKSLQVYNG
+441 NSIDNKSLQVYNG
-455 VNWSDVS
+455 VNWFNVE
-462 GTSIN
+462 GTSI
-467 TSGYDLMLR
+467 TPGGYDLMLR
-476 ISHGTYVYDQETLPL
+476 ISDRTYVYDQETLPL

-521 GKARSD
+521 GKARPD
-527 VSITIKAWQKIG
+527 VRITIKAWKKIG
-539 DNEPVQLDIPRCVYY
+539 DNEPEQLNFPKCVKYRFE
-554 KIIYKDYD
+554 
-562 TNGLNYE
+562 YE
-569 HGYCSGET
+569 GPDQYGKTYTEGYSSGEEVT
-577 TIIPD
+577 KSPD
-582 TSRVLKSVSITLKI
+582 TSRVLKSVSITLTI
-596 SGKIIQTIT
+596 SNKIIQTIT

-622 PDVLGLW
+622 PRVLGLW
-629 DSTHAYKWD
+629 DSTHKYYWD
-638 NIKREGFLYLSNGSY
+638 AIERQGFLYLSNGSY
-653 DLYYVKNRMTTVDA
+653 DLYYVKNRMTEVSP
-667 GTEPT
+667 GTEPTGDT

-714 YTMTYRGTSSA
+714 YTMTYRGTSSE
-725 IYYRGLFNSS
+725 IRYRGSLNSS
-735 TAYKKDDVVY
+735 TTYQTNDVVY
-745 YDGSY
+745 NNNNGSY
-750 YIYTYPYSST
+750 YIYTSS
-760 TGNPPGNS
+760 GS
-768 KWKEL
+768 RKKL
-773 YESRKTDKYII
+773 SESSKTDKYII
-784 DMVRD
+784 DMVSG
-789 YSTTSPESKTLY
+789 YSTTSSVSITLY

-825 YGKATD
+825 YGKAKD
-831 SPSETSTYW
+831 YPSETSSYW

-846 EKLMLGITGISNGNS
+846 EKLMLGITDSSNGNS

-874 SRYMLNGKEGTS
+874 SKYMLNGKEGTS

-900 TGKQTMGIPYS
+900 TGKQTMGIPYG

-935 VSGETVSNIDDLLG
+935 VSGETVSKIDDLLG
-949 SSATGE
+949 SSGSG
-955 FSNES
+955 FSGES
-960 KSVHSAGNGIIG
+960 KSVSYTGNGVIG

-984 IILSGNGVLN
+984 ITLSGNGALN

-1005 WNTNNPAGGGAT
+1005 WNTNNPAGGGAS
-1017 SGSVGPLPEGASVQ
+1017 SGSVGPLPEGTSVA

-1051 SGSTWVNVTT
+1051 SGSTWVNVAT
-1061 ASSQNSTSDTSL
+1061 ASSQNSTSATSL
-1073 SVTTTSSRTVNL
+1073 SVTSTSSRTVNL

-1116 ASVSSFVNLHRFFGN
+1116 ASVSSFVDLHRFFGN
-1131 GFAFGSSTN
+1131 GFAFGSSSN

-1148 GTNMHTK
+1148 SAGIHVK
-1155 MLTGLGKFGYEL
+1155 
-1167 DATYGMQVR
+1167 AS
-1176 RGTSST
+1176 TSSNYGFELSQT
-1182 SCLQGLVPPVVFF
+1182 KGLEVKRGGQQGIVPVLLYAGRF
-1195 AYIQFTDKTT
+1195 AY
-1205 NGCKV
+1205 
-1210 ISYNTLG
+1210 
-1217 HTSGEDYKPSVSA
+1217 
-1230 TAKNE
+1230 TA
-1235 REYYVTLTL
+1235 
-1244 PTVLKGKLSTSNC
+1244 P
-1257 FVSVTGIN
+1257 
-1265 SANVKPTVRPFT
+1265 NVKPQKTIYQYSDGNVTYDWPHIGICKITFPWDCDPDKCIPTVT
-1277 TSDNSIKI
+1277 TYQGVTGVSARIVSWVNKRTITIEIDNDYGSGAGTDSDHDYGGFYIKL
-1285 DMADDE
+1285 
-1291 SNNFGNF
+1291 
-1298 QIKIEYFG
+1298 EYIG

>member
-44 TMYDTFSSDMNYIGI
+44 VIYDTFSSDMNYIGI

-66 PTDPSKYAWKK
+66 PIDPSKYAWKK

-100 DFEAATKTAG
+100 AYEAATKTAG

-125 NGSEPTEMS
+125 NGSATTEMS

-182 ETVPLNSSGYP
+182 ETVPLDSSGYP
-193 ISASISAT
+193 ISTSISAT
-201 AWCKIGKT
+201 AWRKIGKT
-209 NAEQITKKEE
+209 EAKQIKNNEG
-219 KYKDY
+219 Y

-231 YADGTRSEVNLMDDN
+231 YKDGTGSEVTQMYDN
-246 GKVTLSLDS
+246 GTVTLSYTIGM
-255 DRVVQGVTM
+255 VVQSVTM
-264 KLKKGET
+264 LLKKDKT
-271 TLLDIRNLV
+271 ILDIRNLV
-280 PSYNG
+280 PSYDG
-285 KNGIDGKN
+285 KNGTDGKN

-304 TMLYGS
+304 TMLYDS
-310 DGQRVSGDIITNAQ
+310 NRQLVSGDIITNAQ
-324 LYDGATRVESG
+324 LYDGAKEVESNL
-335 VDYNVDSSE
+335 VTYDVDSSE
-344 GCEYSHQPNSSQFT
+344 GCTYKHIENSSQFT
-358 VTGMTEAVGWLR
+358 VTGMTAAVGWLR

-375 NGEDYLATLT
+375 NGADYLATLT

-396 IVTSASAITKNANTG
+396 IVTSVSAITKDANTG
-411 ELSPATVTAYIRK
+411 ELSPKTVTAYIRK
-424 TDPSGKVTTTE
+424 TDASGNVTTTE

-441 ANKIDDKSLQVYNG
+441 ANSIDGKSLQVYIGGDWLN
-455 VNWSDVS
+455 VK

-476 ISHGTYVYDQETLPL
+476 ISDGTYVYDQETLPL

-527 VSITIKAWQKIG
+527 VSIKITAWQKIG
-539 DNEPVQLDIPRCVYY
+539 NNNPVQLNESNCVKYTFEY
-554 KIIYKDYD
+554 EADDANQTYITVGS
-562 TNGLNYE
+562 TNG
-569 HGYCSGET
+569 SPT

-582 TSRVLKSVSITLKI
+582 TSRVLKSVNITLKI
-596 SGKIIQTIT
+596 SGKIIQTIR

-622 PDVLGLW
+622 PRVLGLW
-629 DSTHAYKWD
+629 DSTHQYYWD
-638 NIKREGFLYLSNGSY
+638 GIERQGFLYLSNGSY
-653 DLYYVKNRMTTVDA
+653 DLYYVKNRMTWVPV

-672 NDQYFVKASK
+672 GDTGDPYFVKASK

-714 YTMTYRGTSSA
+714 YTMTYRGTSSE
-725 IYYRGLFNSS
+725 IRYRGSLNSS
-735 TAYKKDDVVY
+735 TTYQTNDVVY
-745 YDGSY
+745 SNGSY
-750 YIYTYPYSST
+750 YIYTSS
-760 TGNPPGNS
+760 S
-768 KWKEL
+768 SRKKL
-773 YESRKTDKYII
+773 SESSKTDKYII
-784 DMVRD
+784 DMVSG
-789 YSTTSPESKTLY
+789 YSTTNSVSVTLY

-831 SPSETSTYW
+831 YPSETSACW

-846 EKLMLGITGISNGNS
+846 EKLMLGITDSSNGSS

-949 SSATGE
+949 SPATG
-955 FSNES
+955 FSGES
-960 KSVHSAGNGIIG
+960 KYVSYTGNGVIG
-972 RRETIEEPIGRN
+972 RRETKETQIGGN
-984 IILSGNGVLN
+984 ITLSGNGALN

-1005 WNTNNPAGGGAT
+1005 WNTDNPAGGGAS
-1017 SGSVGPLPEGASVQ
+1017 SGSVGPLPEGTPVP

-1041 VSAFLLVQKQ
+1041 VSAFLIVQKQ
-1051 SGSTWVNVTT
+1051 SGSTWVNVAT
-1061 ASSQNSTSDTSL
+1061 ASSQNSTSATSL
-1073 SVTTTSSRTVNL
+1073 SVTSTSSRTVNL

-1116 ASVSSFVNLHRFFGN
+1116 ASVSSFVDLHRFFGN
-1131 GFAFGSSTN
+1131 GFAFGSSSN

-1148 GTNMHTK
+1148 SAGIHVKASTSSNYGFELSQTKGLEVKRGGQQGIVPVLLWYGFVTDSGSSLSVSKKYSCDGNNPTFTRPGNGLYKLTLHSNWQSSASFSGGNVIATITAYGTSNANVTGTSARIKEMGTN
-1155 MLTGLGKFGYEL
+1155 
-1167 DATYGMQVR
+1167 
-1176 RGTSST
+1176 
-1182 SCLQGLVPPVVFF
+1182 
-1195 AYIQFTDKTT
+1195 YIL
-1205 NGCKV
+1205 
-1210 ISYNTLG
+1210 I
-1217 HTSGEDYKPSVSA
+1217 E
-1230 TAKNE
+1230 TAND
-1235 REYYVTLTL
+1235 REV
-1244 PTVLKGKLSTSNC
+1244 
-1257 FVSVTGIN
+1257 
-1265 SANVKPTVRPFT
+1265 
-1277 TSDNSIKI
+1277 DNSSLIIKL
-1285 DMADDE
+1285 
-1291 SNNFGNF
+1291 
-1298 QIKIEYFG
+1298 EYIG